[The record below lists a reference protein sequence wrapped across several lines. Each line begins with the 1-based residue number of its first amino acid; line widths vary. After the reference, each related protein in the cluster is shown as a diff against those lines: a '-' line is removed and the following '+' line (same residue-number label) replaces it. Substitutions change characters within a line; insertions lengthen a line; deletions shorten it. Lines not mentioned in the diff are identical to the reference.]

1 MMGESKQNARHAEG
15 SVIFYVDFHG
25 TAWQYF
31 RIWFVNTLLTIITL
45 GVYSA
50 WAKVRN
56 KRYFYGCTRIAGVNF
71 EYHARPLEI
80 LVARLIVLAVIVTG
94 VVWAGQDA
102 IRNAYWTLILGL
114 FLPWALVRGLSFNA
128 RNSSWSGAR
137 LSFVRGYFSLYL
149 IFAPLLFFYAASAA
163 QVSFGGIVPEEQL
176 VSAVASATFLLVI
189 ALPVMLRY
197 FHRYKAGRHRI
208 GELRFY
214 LHPASIFSYYGA
226 IVWPLI
232 RGAFLFGIP
241 IFLILLVGSFS
252 VAANPANAEGAA
264 GFAILVIALIGVFI
278 LLAIQAA
285 LFRLFWGNL
294 RASNGARFACDVK
307 TWAFARLQFVNFL
320 AVMLSAGL
328 LHPWAKVRKT
338 RYLTENM
345 HLVAPMGAM
354 EELKESRGK
363 SDSAL
368 GEEMDSVEGFDFDIA
383 LV

>member
-1 MMGESKQNARHAEG
+1 MGDSKQNARHAEG
-15 SVIFYVDFHG
+15 GVIFYVDFHG

-80 LVARLIVLAVIVTG
+80 LAARAVVLAVIVGG

-163 QVSFGGIVPEEQL
+163 QVSFGGIVPEQQL
-176 VSAVASATFLLVI
+176 VSAAASATLLLVI

-214 LHPASIFSYYGA
+214 LHPVSIFSYYGA
-226 IVWPLI
+226 VLWPLI
-232 RGAFLFGIP
+232 WGT
-241 IFLILLVGSFS
+241 LILGGPIVLIVLVAG
-252 VAANPANAEGAA
+252 VASAADPANRESAA
-264 GFAILVIALIGVFI
+264 LFTGLVIV
-278 LLAIQAA
+278 LLGLFFFLVIQTA

-294 RASNGARFACDVK
+294 RASNGARFVCNVEL
-307 TWAFARLQFVNFL
+307 WAFARLQFVNFL

-368 GEEMDSVEGFDFDIA
+368 GEEMDAVEGFDFDIA

>member
-1 MMGESKQNARHAEG
+1 MPMMGESKQNARHAEG
-15 SVIFYVDFHG
+15 GVIFYVDFHG

-56 KRYFYGCTRIAGVNF
+56 KRYFYGCTRIAGANF

-80 LVARLIVLAVIVTG
+80 LAARAVVLAVIVGG

-163 QVSFGGIVPEEQL
+163 QVSFGGIVPEQQL
-176 VSAVASATFLLVI
+176 VSAAASATLLLVI

-214 LHPASIFSYYGA
+214 LHPVSIFSYYGA
-226 IVWPLI
+226 IVWPLLWGTLLLI
-232 RGAFLFGIP
+232 GP
-241 IFLILLVGSFS
+241 ILLIALAAG
-252 VAANPANAEGAA
+252 AANTEGAA
-264 GFAILVIALIGVFI
+264 SLWGLIIALAGFFI
-278 LLAIQAA
+278 FLAIQAA

-294 RASNGARFACDVK
+294 RASNGARFACNVK
-307 TWAFARLQFVNFL
+307 MWAFARLQFVNFL
-320 AVMLSAGL
+320 AVILSAGL

-368 GEEMDSVEGFDFDIA
+368 GEEMDAVEGFDFDIA